1 LFCLGALAERQK
13 NHDWRVPQPCP
24 QNLRE
29 VHQRAGDGIGWRT
42 RKSESDQREFCEHRL
57 ARPPTDALQQIVKPN
72 CNKIMMEKKKADS
85 KNEMMSVSVTPD
97 NMKILLKFF
106 QMEQM
111 DAMKYDI
118 WYYISVFHSK
128 TTGLIRL
135 FVYVSSWQENSDRE
149 ERIFSFVENLANAN
163 FITIM
168 HEYMEFINHLKLN
181 YKHKKK

>member
-1 LFCLGALAERQK
+1 MIGVFHSLA
-13 NHDWRVPQPCP
+13 H

-29 VHQRAGDGIGWRT
+29 VHQRTGDGIGWRT

-135 FVYVSSWQENSDRE
+135 FVYVSSWKSNIDKE
-149 ERIFSFVENLANAN
+149 ERLFMFEEKMSNASFVCTL
-163 FITIM
+163 
-168 HEYMEFINHLKLN
+168 HEYLEFINHLKLN
-181 YKHKKK
+181 YKRKKNE

>member
-1 LFCLGALAERQK
+1 
-13 NHDWRVPQPCP
+13 
-24 QNLRE
+24 
-29 VHQRAGDGIGWRT
+29 
-42 RKSESDQREFCEHRL
+42 
-57 ARPPTDALQQIVKPN
+57 
-72 CNKIMMEKKKADS
+72 MEKKKADS

-135 FVYVSSWQENSDRE
+135 FVYVSSWKSNIDKEEKLFMFEENMSNA
-149 ERIFSFVENLANAN
+149 SFVCAL
-163 FITIM
+163 
-168 HEYMEFINHLKLN
+168 HEYLEFMNHLKLN
-181 YKHKKK
+181 YKRKK

>member
-1 LFCLGALAERQK
+1 
-13 NHDWRVPQPCP
+13 
-24 QNLRE
+24 
-29 VHQRAGDGIGWRT
+29 
-42 RKSESDQREFCEHRL
+42 
-57 ARPPTDALQQIVKPN
+57 
-72 CNKIMMEKKKADS
+72 MEKKKENSRKAL
-85 KNEMMSVSVTPD
+85 ESVTVMPD
-97 NMKILLKFF
+97 DIKKLLSYF
-106 QMEQM
+106 QKEQVS
-111 DAMKYDI
+111 ALKYDI